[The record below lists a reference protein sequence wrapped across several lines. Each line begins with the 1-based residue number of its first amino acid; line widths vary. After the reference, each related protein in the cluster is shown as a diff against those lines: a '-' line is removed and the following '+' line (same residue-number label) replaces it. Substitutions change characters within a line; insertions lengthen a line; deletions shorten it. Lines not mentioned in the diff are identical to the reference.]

1 MMSSD
6 PLAPGDLLDLKM
18 LPSWLKESD
27 PVSYEHYQGNEGA
40 EETRRPRRPGG
51 PDRQRRPQRPREGSS
66 RERDNRGPKGQSKD
80 RRPQGSRPPGRAGA
94 APDRPRRPEGPPP
107 EDLSGRV
114 AIRFLPY
121 GPALESVVSQIKSN
135 PLSYSVFALARLFLE
150 KPERYEVNLIA
161 KEGAAPFYR
170 LGETGGISLNR
181 EQLEESAFRL
191 ARNEFYRV
199 DVTQGE
205 PIKGNFPTVA
215 RCRLSGTV
223 LGPTNHHA
231 YQPKLR
237 ALYDQRFSR
246 RMSFP
251 EFQRQIEI
259 VNDPSIVEQWKEE
272 ARNVT
277 TFTTTKEEPALTFS
291 TAAEAERHFRI
302 HYLPGLVQSIAD
314 QTIGGVQ
321 SRQLQDRRIGRFIE
335 MSWANEIRSPSQ
347 IMQELSAR
355 LRDHGL
361 QIYRHR
367 RGMLFVSGVRPKI
380 FALREG
386 QAASPQVQQIL
397 QTIEGNRGIK
407 KKELADKIL
416 GEVSSEDGEPRKL
429 ALASDLRWLISEGH
443 VIEFNDGSLDL
454 PRVKAPQPQGV
465 AKTEGD
471 ASDTSDAMQTPESAD
486 AAVATSVTQEA
497 TPAVAPAAEPAK
509 PEEQL

>member
-1 MMSSD
+1 MSSD
-6 PLAPGDLLDLKM
+6 PLAPGDLLDLKL

-27 PVSYEHYQGNEGA
+27 SVSYEHYQGNEGA
-40 EETRRPRRPGG
+40 EETRRPRGPGR
-51 PDRQRRPQRPREGSS
+51 DRRPQRPREGSS
-66 RERDNRGPKGQSKD
+66 RERDSRGPKGQSRD
-80 RRPQGSRPPGRAGA
+80 RRPQGSRPPARRGA

-107 EDLSGRV
+107 EDLSGRL

-121 GPALESVVSQIKSN
+121 GPALESVVSQIKSS
-135 PLSYSVFALARLFLE
+135 PVSYSVFALARLFLE
-150 KPERYEVNLIA
+150 KPERYEVNIIS

-170 LGETGGISLNR
+170 LGETGGVSLNR
-181 EQLEESAFRL
+181 DQLEANAFRL
-191 ARNEFYRV
+191 ARDEFYRV

-251 EFQRQIEI
+251 EYQRQIEI
-259 VNDPSIVEQWKEE
+259 VNDPAIVEQWKEE

-277 TFTTTKEEPALTFS
+277 TFTAIKEEPALTFP

-302 HYLPGLVQSIAD
+302 NYLPGLVQSITD

-321 SRQLQDRRIGRFIE
+321 SRQLQDRGIGRFIE
-335 MSWANEIRSPSQ
+335 MLWSKEIRSPSQ
-347 IMQELSAR
+347 MMQELSAR
-355 LRDHGL
+355 LRDHGV

-367 RGMLFVSGVRPKI
+367 RGMLFVSSVRPKP
-380 FALREG
+380 FSLGEG
-386 QAASPQVQQIL
+386 QAASAQVQQIL
-397 QTIEGNRGIK
+397 QAIEGNHGIK

-416 GEVSSEDGEPRKL
+416 GEKSSEDGEPRKL
-429 ALASDLRWLISEGH
+429 ALASDLRWLITEGH

-454 PRVKAPQPQGV
+454 PRVKVP
-465 AKTEGD
+465 
-471 ASDTSDAMQTPESAD
+471 
-486 AAVATSVTQEA
+486 
-497 TPAVAPAAEPAK
+497 APAGDKAK
-509 PEEQL
+509 PEGDGGKENAAPLSAEMSADHAAAPVTAESAPVGDIPAENKSD

>member
-1 MMSSD
+1 MSSD
-6 PLAPGDLLDLKM
+6 PLAPADLLDLKL

-27 PVSYEHYQGNEGA
+27 QPASYEHYQGNEGA
-40 EETRRPRRPGG
+40 EETRRPRGPG
-51 PDRQRRPQRPREGSS
+51 R
-66 RERDNRGPKGQSKD
+66 D
-80 RRPQGSRPPGRAGA
+80 RRPQGRAREDSGRGRDNRRPGDQSRDRRPQGNRPGRRETG
-94 APDRPRRPEGPPP
+94 PERPHRPEGPPP
-107 EDLSGRV
+107 EDLSGRL

-121 GPALESVVSQIKSN
+121 GPALESVVAQIKSN
-135 PLSYSVFALARLFLE
+135 PVSYSVFALARLFLE
-150 KPERYEVNLIA
+150 KPERYEVTLTA
-161 KEGAAPFYR
+161 KEGAPPFYR
-170 LGETGGISLNR
+170 LGETGGVSLNR
-181 EQLEESAFRL
+181 EQLEANAFRS

-215 RCRLSGTV
+215 RCRLSGTI

-251 EFQRQIEI
+251 EYQRQIEI
-259 VNDPSIVEQWKEE
+259 VNDPAIVEQWKEE

-277 TFTTTKEEPALTFS
+277 TFTTIKEEPALTFP

-302 HYLPGLVQSIAD
+302 HYLPGLVQSFTD

-321 SRQLQDRRIGRFIE
+321 TRQLQDRQIGRFIE
-335 MSWANEIRSPSQ
+335 MSWSQEIRSPTQ
-347 IMQELSAR
+347 MMQELSAR

-367 RGMLFVSGVRPKI
+367 RGMLFVTGVRPKT

-386 QAASPQVQQIL
+386 QAASAQVQQIL
-397 QTIEGNRGIK
+397 QTIEASRGIK

-416 GEVSSEDGEPRKL
+416 GEVSPEDGEPRKM

-454 PRVKAPQPQGV
+454 PRVKVLQPQGT
-465 AKTEGD
+465 AKGADEGEEKE
-471 ASDTSDAMQTPESAD
+471 PESASGD
-486 AAVATSVTQEA
+486 AAPEDVVENSSTKITS
-497 TPAVAPAAEPAK
+497 APEPGK
-509 PEEQL
+509 PEAEL

>member
-1 MMSSD
+1 MSSD
-6 PLAPGDLLDLKM
+6 PLVPADLLDLKL
-18 LPSWLKESD
+18 LPSWLKDSD
-27 PVSYEHYQGNEGA
+27 QPANYEHYEGNEGA
-40 EETRRPRRPGG
+40 EETRRPRGPGRDRRPPRRGREDPARGRDKRRPG
-51 PDRQRRPQRPREGSS
+51 DQS
-66 RERDNRGPKGQSKD
+66 RE
-80 RRPQGSRPPGRAGA
+80 RRPQGNRPPGRQGAG
-94 APDRPRRPEGPPP
+94 PERPRRPEGPPP
-107 EDLSGRV
+107 EDLSGRL

-135 PLSYSVFALARLFLE
+135 PVSYSVFALARLFLE

-161 KEGAAPFYR
+161 KEGADPFYR
-170 LGETGGISLNR
+170 LGETGGVSLNR
-181 EQLEESAFRL
+181 EQLEANAFRS

-215 RCRLSGTV
+215 RCRLSGTI

-231 YQPKLR
+231 YQSKLR

-251 EFQRQIEI
+251 EYQRQIEI
-259 VNDPSIVEQWKEE
+259 VNDPAIVEQWKEE

-277 TFTTTKEEPALTFS
+277 TFTTIKEEPALTLP

-302 HYLPGLVQSIAD
+302 NYLPGLVQSMTD
-314 QTIGGVQ
+314 QTMGGVQ
-321 SRQLQDRRIGRFIE
+321 SRQLQDRRVGRFIE
-335 MSWANEIRSPSQ
+335 TLWSAEIRSPSQ
-347 IMQELSAR
+347 MMQELSAR

-367 RGMLFVSGVRPKI
+367 RGMLFVTSVRPKP
-380 FALREG
+380 FARHEG
-386 QAASPQVQQIL
+386 QAVSAQVLQIL
-397 QTIEGNRGIK
+397 DTIEASRGIK

-416 GEVSSEDGEPRKL
+416 GEVSAEDGESRKM

-454 PRVKAPQPQGV
+454 PRVKAPAVQGGE
-465 AKTEGD
+465 KTAEEGEPKE
-471 ASDTSDAMQTPESAD
+471 PESAP
-486 AAVATSVTQEA
+486 AEAVVENAVEISSAEIASV
-497 TPAVAPAAEPAK
+497 PEPAK

>member
-51 PDRQRRPQRPREGSS
+51 PDRDRRPPRPREGSS
-66 RERDNRGPKGQSKD
+66 RERDNRGPKGQSRD
-80 RRPQGSRPPGRAGA
+80 RRPQGNRPPGRMGA
-94 APDRPRRPEGPPP
+94 APDRARRPEGPPP

-121 GPALESVVSQIKSN
+121 GPALESVVAQIKLN

-150 KPERYEVNLIA
+150 KPERYEVNLAA

-170 LGETGGISLNR
+170 LGETGGVSLNR
-181 EQLEESAFRL
+181 EQLEENAFRV

-237 ALYDQRFSR
+237 ALFDQRFSR

-251 EFQRQIEI
+251 EYQRQIEI
-259 VNDPSIVEQWKEE
+259 VNDPAVVEQWKEE

-277 TFTTTKEEPALTFS
+277 TFTTIKEEPALTFS
-291 TAAEAERHFRI
+291 TATEAERHFRI
-302 HYLPGLVQSIAD
+302 NYLPGLVQSIAD

-321 SRQLQDRRIGRFIE
+321 SRQLQDRRLGRFIE
-335 MSWANEIRSPSQ
+335 MSWSNEIRSPSQ
-347 IMQELSAR
+347 MMQELSAR

-361 QIYRHR
+361 QIFRHR
-367 RGMLFVSGVRPKI
+367 RGMLFVSGVRPKP
-380 FALREG
+380 FALQEG
-386 QAASPQVQQIL
+386 QTASTQVQQIL
-397 QTIEGNRGIK
+397 QTIEASRGIK

-416 GEVSSEDGEPRKL
+416 GEVSTQDSEPRKL

-454 PRVKAPQPQGV
+454 PRVKVPQPQGTLKTAE
-465 AKTEGD
+465 AKSEQ
-471 ASDTSDAMQTPESAD
+471 DTVSEATESAP
-486 AAVATSVTQEA
+486 E
-497 TPAVAPAAEPAK
+497 AAESATVPAPDK
-509 PEEQL
+509 LEEQL

>member
-6 PLAPGDLLDLKM
+6 PLAPADLLDLKL

-27 PVSYEHYQGNEGA
+27 QPASYEHYEGNEGA
-40 EETRRPRRPGG
+40 EETRRPRGPGR
-51 PDRQRRPQRPREGSS
+51 DRRPQRRTGEDSS
-66 RERDNRGPKGQSKD
+66 RGRDQRRPGGQSRD
-80 RRPQGSRPPGRAGA
+80 RRPQGNRPPGRKGP
-94 APDRPRRPEGPPP
+94 APERPRRPEGPPP
-107 EDLSGRV
+107 EDLSGRL

-135 PLSYSVFALARLFLE
+135 PVSYSVFALARLFLE
-150 KPERYEVNLIA
+150 KPERYEVNLTA
-161 KEGAAPFYR
+161 KEGASPFYR
-170 LGETGGISLNR
+170 LGETGGVSLNR
-181 EQLEESAFRL
+181 EQLEATAFRS
-191 ARNEFYRV
+191 ARKEFYRV

-215 RCRLSGTV
+215 RCRLSGTI

-251 EFQRQIEI
+251 EYQRQIEI
-259 VNDPSIVEQWKEE
+259 VNDPAIVEQWKEE
-272 ARNVT
+272 ARNLT
-277 TFTTTKEEPALTFS
+277 TFTTVKEEPPMTFA

-302 HYLPGLVQSIAD
+302 NYLPGLVQSMTD

-321 SRQLQDRRIGRFIE
+321 SRQLQDRRVGSFIE
-335 MSWANEIRSPSQ
+335 MSWSKEIRSPSQ
-347 IMQELSAR
+347 MMQELSAR

-367 RGMLFVSGVRPKI
+367 RGMLFVTGVRPKP
-380 FALREG
+380 FAHQEG
-386 QAASPQVQQIL
+386 QAISAQVRQIL
-397 QTIEGNRGIK
+397 ETIEAARGIK

-416 GEVSSEDGEPRKL
+416 VEVSSEESEARKM

-454 PRVKAPQPQGV
+454 PRVKVPPAQGTEKV
-465 AKTEGD
+465 ADEGEPKT
-471 ASDTSDAMQTPESAD
+471 
-486 AAVATSVTQEA
+486 
-497 TPAVAPAAEPAK
+497 AEPASGNETPSSAVENSSKEVATAPESDK
-509 PEEQL
+509 PEEPL

>member
-1 MMSSD
+1 MSSD

-40 EETRRPRRPGG
+40 EEGRRPRGPGR
-51 PDRQRRPQRPREGSS
+51 DRRPQQRPREGSS
-66 RERDNRGPKGQSKD
+66 RERDNRGPKGQSRD
-80 RRPQGSRPPGRAGA
+80 RRPQGNRPPPGRKGA

-150 KPERYEVNLIA
+150 KPERYEVNLTA
-161 KEGAAPFYR
+161 KEGASPFYR

-181 EQLEESAFRL
+181 EQLEENAFRL

-199 DVTQGE
+199 DTTQGE

-251 EFQRQIEI
+251 EYQRQIEI

-277 TFTTTKEEPALTFS
+277 TFTTIKEEPASTFS
-291 TAAEAERHFRI
+291 TATEAERHFRI
-302 HYLPGLVQSIAD
+302 NYLPGLVQSIAD

-321 SRQLQDRRIGRFIE
+321 SRQLQDRRLGRFIE
-335 MSWANEIRSPSQ
+335 MSWSNEIRSPSQ
-347 IMQELSAR
+347 MMQELSAR

-361 QIYRHR
+361 QIYRHK
-367 RGMLFVSGVRPKI
+367 RGMLFVTGVRPKP

-386 QAASPQVQQIL
+386 QAASVQVQQIL
-397 QTIEGNRGIK
+397 QTIEGSRGIK

-416 GEVSSEDGEPRKL
+416 GEVSSEDSEPRKM

-454 PRVKAPQPQGV
+454 PRVKVPPSQGT
-465 AKTEGD
+465 AKTAEEGG
-471 ASDTSDAMQTPESAD
+471 QKEPERLERQAVSEESVEQSAG
-486 AAVATSVTQEA
+486 AEVGN
-497 TPAVAPAAEPAK
+497 APDSLGSN
-509 PEEQL
+509 EQL

>member
-27 PVSYEHYQGNEGA
+27 QPVSYEHYQGNEGA
-40 EETRRPRRPGG
+40 EETRRPRGPGRDRG
-51 PDRQRRPQRPREGSS
+51 PQRRPREGSS
-66 RERDNRGPKGQSKD
+66 RERDKRRPSGGPSRD
-80 RRPQGSRPPGRAGA
+80 RRPQGNRPPGRMGA
-94 APDRPRRPEGPPP
+94 APDRPRQAEGPPP
-107 EDLSGRV
+107 EDLSGRL

-121 GPALESVVSQIKSN
+121 GPALENVVSQIKSN
-135 PLSYSVFALARLFLE
+135 PVSYSVFALARLFLE
-150 KPERYEVNLIA
+150 KPERYEVNLTS
-161 KEGAAPFYR
+161 KEGAPPFYR
-170 LGETGGISLNR
+170 LGETGGVSLNR
-181 EQLEESAFRL
+181 EQLEANAFRV

-237 ALYDQRFSR
+237 ALYEQRFSR

-251 EFQRQIEI
+251 EYQRQIEI
-259 VNDPSIVEQWKEE
+259 VNDPAVVEQWKEE

-277 TFTTTKEEPALTFS
+277 TFTTIKEEPALVFP
-291 TAAEAERHFRI
+291 TATEAERHFRL
-302 HYLPGLVQSIAD
+302 HYLPNLVQSVAD
-314 QTIGGVQ
+314 QTLGGVQ
-321 SRQLQDRRIGRFIE
+321 SRQLQDRPLGRFIE
-335 MSWANEIRSPSQ
+335 MLWSNEIRSPSQ
-347 IMQELSAR
+347 MMQELSAR

-367 RGMLFVSGVRPKI
+367 RGMLFVTGVRPKP
-380 FALREG
+380 FGHQEG
-386 QAASPQVQQIL
+386 QAVSAQVQQIL
-397 QTIEGNRGIK
+397 QTIEASRGIK

-416 GEVSSEDGEPRKL
+416 GEKSLEDGEARKL

-443 VIEFNDGSLDL
+443 VLEFNDGSLDL
-454 PRVKAPQPQGV
+454 PRVKVPQPQGTKKAADDDEQKAPELSEETAV
-465 AKTEGD
+465 
-471 ASDTSDAMQTPESAD
+471 TSEVEQLPEAPREPGNAPES
-486 AAVATSVTQEA
+486 
-497 TPAVAPAAEPAK
+497 PAS
-509 PEEQL
+509 EEQL

>member
-1 MMSSD
+1 MSSD

-27 PVSYEHYQGNEGA
+27 PVSYEHYQGTEGA
-40 EETRRPRRPGG
+40 EETRRPRGPGR
-51 PDRQRRPQRPREGSS
+51 DRRPQRPREGSS
-66 RERDNRGPKGQSKD
+66 RERDNRGPKGPSRD
-80 RRPQGSRPPGRAGA
+80 RRPQGSRPPGRQGA
-94 APDRPRRPEGPPP
+94 APDRPRQPEGPPP

-114 AIRFLPY
+114 AIWFVPY

-150 KPERYEVNLIA
+150 KPERYEVNLTA

-181 EQLEESAFRL
+181 DQLEENAFRL
-191 ARNEFYRV
+191 MRNEFYRV
-199 DVTQGE
+199 DTSQGE

-215 RCRLSGTV
+215 RCRLSGTI

-237 ALYDQRFSR
+237 ALYDQRVSR

-251 EFQRQIEI
+251 EYQRQIEI
-259 VNDPSIVEQWKEE
+259 VNDPSVVEQWKEE

-277 TFTTTKEEPALTFS
+277 TFTAIKEEPALTFS

-302 HYLPGLVQSIAD
+302 NYLPGLVQSIAD

-321 SRQLQDRRIGRFIE
+321 SRQLQDRRLGRFIE
-335 MSWANEIRSPSQ
+335 MSWSNEIRSPSQ

-355 LRDHGL
+355 LRDHSL
-361 QIYRHR
+361 HIYRHR
-367 RGMLFVSGVRPKI
+367 RGMLFVSGVRPKP

-386 QAASPQVQQIL
+386 QAASAQVQQIL
-397 QTIEGNRGIK
+397 QTIEASRGIK

-416 GEVSSEDGEPRKL
+416 VELSAEESEPRKL

-454 PRVKAPQPQGV
+454 PRVKVPPPKGT
-465 AKTEGD
+465 AKAADEGEQKAQEPTEG
-471 ASDTSDAMQTPESAD
+471 
-486 AAVATSVTQEA
+486 AAVTLEIEQSPEA
-497 TPAVAPAAEPAK
+497 PTEPGNAPDSLAS
-509 PEEQL
+509 EEQL